1 MWKKIY
7 LTVVVFSIHVYP
19 NSNPNDEVFQ
29 KAGAMQHF
37 VFGQAN

>member
-1 MWKKIY
+1 MWEKNY
-7 LTVVVFSIHVYP
+7 LTVVVFSIHAYP